1 MFLMLFKIALLLTC
15 FFTVLMG
22 IMLGFQTL
30 AFDND
35 RLFEVFDKIFKWL
48 TIITLLLFAFV
59 AGSVFVCLFY
69 ATITK
74 MI

>member
-1 MFLMLFKIALLLTC
+1 MFLIVFKIALLLMC

-22 IMLGFQTL
+22 IMLGCQTL

-35 RLFEVFDKIFKWL
+35 RLFEVFDKILKWL
-48 TIITLLLFAFV
+48 TIIIIPLLAFV
-59 AGSVFVCLFY
+59 AGSLFVCMVD
-69 ATITK
+69 AIITN